1 MRFYNRQHRYY
12 CGIDLHVKTM
22 YVCILDAAGQV
33 LVHRNMPSTPE
44 AFLTTVAPYRDDL
57 VVAAECMFTWYW
69 LADVCTAEGLTFVL
83 GHALAMKAI
92 HGGKA
97 KNDKLDSFKIASLLR
112 GGLVPQA
119 YVYPTGMRATRDL
132 LRRRLHLVRKR
143 GQLLAHIQNTQ
154 AQYNLPAFGRR
165 LAYPANREGVA
176 DHFPDPSVRKSIEVD
191 LALLDRY
198 DTLITDLE
206 LTIVR
211 EAKRHDADAFHRLR
225 SVPGIG
231 KILALT
237 ILYEIHDVKRFD
249 RVQEFASYA
258 RLVKGK
264 KQSGGKTLGTS
275 GAKMGNVHLKWAFS
289 EAAVL
294 FLSRNAEGKRLLA
307 QIQKKHGKGKALSIL
322 AHKIGRAVYY
332 MLARSTI
339 FSMEKFLHAARGGKR
354 RGEPVSQTSNS
365 SHGTELAEI
374 AQPRAPQSA
383 ASPSI
388 MSQRSGSDMR

>member
-1 MRFYNRQHRYY
+1 MRFYNRQHRHY

-22 YVCILDAAGQV
+22 YLCILDAAGQV
-33 LVHRNMPSTPE
+33 LVHRNVPSTPE
-44 AFLTTVAPYRDDL
+44 AFLETIAPYRDDL

-69 LADVCTAEGLTFVL
+69 VADLCATEGLVFVL

-97 KNDKLDSFKIASLLR
+97 KNDRIDSHKIVSLLR
-112 GGLVPQA
+112 GGLLPQA
-119 YVYPTGMRATRDL
+119 HVYPAAMRSTRDL

-143 GQLLAHIQNTQ
+143 GQLLAHIQNTR
-154 AQYNLPAFGRR
+154 AQYNLAAFERR

-176 DHFPDPSVRKSIEVD
+176 DRFSDPSVRKSIEVD
-191 LALLDRY
+191 LVLVDTY
-198 DTLITDLE
+198 DGLITDLE

-231 KILALT
+231 KVLALT
-237 ILYEIHDVKRFD
+237 ILYEIHDIARFD

-258 RLVKGK
+258 RLVKCVHQSAGK
-264 KQSGGKTLGTS
+264 KLGTG

-294 FLSRNAEGKRLLA
+294 FLRHAAGGKKLLA
-307 QIQKKHGKGKALSIL
+307 GVEKKHGKGKALSIL
-322 AHKIGRAVYY
+322 AHKIGRAVFY
-332 MLARSTI
+332 MLSRGTI
-339 FSMEKFLHAARGGKR
+339 FSMEKFLAA
-354 RGEPVSQTSNS
+354 
-365 SHGTELAEI
+365 
-374 AQPRAPQSA
+374 
-383 ASPSI
+383 
-388 MSQRSGSDMR
+388 